1 MKVIV
6 YKTSKEGKRVRV
18 VNSAGFD
25 YTSDDATE
33 LLTAIVES
41 KQPDTIAVVWD
52 SKTFWQPIFELLPA
66 AEVAKLADGKAGKI
80 PGQLHWLR
88 LWWGITR
95 HARVIGIRYVKR
107 EAIKGNIYGE
117 KRAELEISE
126 LKQYYDPQDEPDL
139 AETARLG
146 DEVINTLANM
156 GLQATTLISAI
167 GVYTECVLNKLS
179 IPTIYDMPEETWD
192 AHEMAYNT
200 INEWV
205 ANYKPQDE
213 QTPVYTFDLSNAYG
227 SALAELPNLKY
238 AEIKR
243 SSEIPPPGFV
253 WGVMYGI
260 IHNKTLLSPLV
271 NPETSRPYCGYW
283 QGAMSTDLYACLRQ
297 WDIADMEIKDGWYIY
312 LKRLAKPFDYS
323 MKRLYNFRNTENV
336 LQNNLAKA
344 ASVATWGKM
353 LEVHG
358 EDYGQMFNAIYG
370 SMVVNAVKVKL
381 TDFIYSHKL
390 QDELIS
396 VNVDG
401 IKTTQ
406 DLDIPTERKF
416 GEWRKT

>member
-1 MKVIV
+1 MRTIA
-6 YKTSKEGKRVRV
+6 YSTSKEGKRVRV

-25 YTSDDATE
+25 YASDDAAE
-33 LLTAIVES
+33 LLTAIVDS

-52 SKTFWQPIFELLPA
+52 SKTFWQPIFGLLPA

-95 HARVIGIRYVKR
+95 HGRVIGIRYVKR
-107 EAIKGNIYGE
+107 EAVKGNIYNE

-126 LKQYYDPQDEPDL
+126 LKQYYDPRDTPGL
-139 AETARLG
+139 VAVAKLG
-146 DEVINTLANM
+146 DEVLSTLANM
-156 GLQATTLISAI
+156 GLRPTTLVSAI
-167 GVYTECVLNKLS
+167 GVYSECVLDKLP
-179 IPTIYDMPEETWD
+179 IPTIFDMPEETWD
-192 AHEMAYNT
+192 AHELAYNT
-200 INEWV
+200 VNEWV

-213 QTPVYTFDLSNAYG
+213 TTPVFTYDMSSAYG

-238 AEIKR
+238 AEIKQ
-243 SSEIPPPGFV
+243 SADIPPPGFV
-253 WGVMYGI
+253 FGVMRGI
-260 IHNKTLLSPLV
+260 IHNKTLVSPLV
-271 NPETSRPYCGYW
+271 NPETSRPYVGYW
-283 QGAMSTDLYACLRQ
+283 QGAMTVDLYSCLRQ
-297 WDIADMEIKDGWYIY
+297 WDIADMEIKDGYYIY

-323 MKRLYNFRNTENV
+323 MRRLFSFRNTDNA

-344 ASVATWGKM
+344 MSVATWGKM
-353 LEVHG
+353 LEMHG

-381 TDFIYSHKL
+381 TDFIYSNKL

-396 VNVDG
+396 VAVDG
-401 IKTTQ
+401 IKTTR
-406 DLDIPTERKF
+406 DSDISTERRF